1 MYTITIKEYK
11 YGSLNNTE
19 VREFEDN
26 ESLNQDFTELK
37 DCIESD
43 TEYLNELQERCD
55 ENVTKWSID
64 VKTSTGLAVKGL
76 VDL

>member
-37 DCIESD
+37 DWIESD

>member
-19 VREFEDN
+19 VREFEDK
-26 ESLNQDFTELK
+26 ESLNKEFAGLK
-37 DCIESD
+37 DWIESD

-64 VKTSTGLAVKGL
+64 VITSTGLAVKGL